1 MIDLNYILENKEHV
15 EELLKRKNY
24 EIDLTPL
31 VSMINEKRNLLKE
44 VESNKAEQN
53 KLSKSVPQVK
63 KSGGDVT
70 LIFNKVKE
78 LAAIN
83 KEKEIKL
90 EELENKINEILF
102 ALPNLP
108 DEDLLGGGKEN
119 NKPIYTFKNK
129 PILHQKLQASYH

>member
-31 VSMINEKRNLLKE
+31 VSMVNEKRNLLRE

-83 KEKEIKL
+83 KEKEVKL
-90 EELENKINEILF
+90 EELENNQFILLKINLFLIL
-102 ALPNLP
+102 
-108 DEDLLGGGKEN
+108 
-119 NKPIYTFKNK
+119 
-129 PILHQKLQASYH
+129 KLRIMSN